1 MMQAIDVTQHSRIT
15 QQLVPSTTAPSFICC
30 SQFAYKKKLLMTFGT
45 TLIQFISPDSI
56 LPPFYSVHPFGSLM
70 LICNY
75 TAWND
80 CVLFLPAWSN
90 VTWAREIVYCVRG
103 YSGRL
108 LPAWVMSTFA
118 PCWPTGILLLP
129 GIGVAVAI
137 AVNMSSETLLLLT
150 HALTSVSMIKFVSK
164 FV

>member
-1 MMQAIDVTQHSRIT
+1 MWNILRSSI
-15 QQLVPSTTAPSFICC
+15 QLCILNTIYFTRQPMYFPLF
-30 SQFAYKKKLLMTFGT
+30 
-45 TLIQFISPDSI
+45 TLYIPLD
-56 LPPFYSVHPFGSLM
+56 SLM
-70 LICNY
+70 LKCNY

-80 CVLFLPAWSN
+80 CVLFLPAWSS

-137 AVNMSSETLLLLT
+137 AVNMSSETVLLLT
-150 HALTSVSMIKFVSK
+150 LALTYVSMIKFVS
-164 FV
+164 

>member
-1 MMQAIDVTQHSRIT
+1 MHCP
-15 QQLVPSTTAPSFICC
+15 LF
-30 SQFAYKKKLLMTFGT
+30 
-45 TLIQFISPDSI
+45 TLYIRLD
-56 LPPFYSVHPFGSLM
+56 SLM
-70 LICNY
+70 LKCNY
-75 TAWND
+75 TARNESG
-80 CVLFLPAWSN
+80 LFLPAWSS

-137 AVNMSSETLLLLT
+137 AVNTSSETTVLST
-150 HALTSVSMIKFVSK
+150 HALTSVSMIKFVS
-164 FV
+164 

>member
-1 MMQAIDVTQHSRIT
+1 MWTITIPVTLPTLRSYVTNLMYTKSADSSKKWNIPSSST
-15 QQLVPSTTAPSFICC
+15 QLCISSTIYFTWQPMYFPL
-30 SQFAYKKKLLMTFGT
+30 F
-45 TLIQFISPDSI
+45 TLYIP
-56 LPPFYSVHPFGSLM
+56 LGSLM
-70 LICNY
+70 LRCNY

-80 CVLFLPAWSN
+80 SVLFLPAWSS

-108 LPAWVMSTFA
+108 LPPWVMSTFA

-137 AVNMSSETLLLLT
+137 AVNMSSETFLLLT
-150 HALTSVSMIKFVSK
+150 HAMTSVSMIKFVS
-164 FV
+164 

>member
-1 MMQAIDVTQHSRIT
+1 MYFP
-15 QQLVPSTTAPSFICC
+15 LF
-30 SQFAYKKKLLMTFGT
+30 
-45 TLIQFISPDSI
+45 TLYIPLD
-56 LPPFYSVHPFGSLM
+56 SLM
-70 LICNY
+70 LKCNY

-80 CVLFLPAWSN
+80 CVLFSPAWSS

-103 YSGRL
+103 YNGRL

-137 AVNMSSETLLLLT
+137 AVNMSSENFLLFNT
-150 HALTSVSMIKFVSK
+150 CTDFCTSDYRLITNLMH
-164 FV
+164 